1 MSPYLPGAALITES
15 MITKLNQDIQVSF
28 QATQLL
34 RADFKDTIEILKSD
48 S

>member
-28 QATQLL
+28 QAMHAALEAAFTYTM
-34 RADFKDTIEILKSD
+34 KI
-48 S
+48 